1 MAISLKDR
9 IDSYSESS
17 NTRLL
22 PKVPLIINVNGR
34 SFSKNTSLLD
44 KPFCPKF
51 AECMFS
57 TMLKLC
63 SDIDGAVFAYQHNDE
78 ITLAIRNDQSI
89 DTSPWYDNKIQK
101 ICSAVSAIATMHFN
115 TCSNAIDLNL
125 LGEPI
130 FITQVFAVPN
140 IAEATNALVFKQQ
153 QNFQTSIQFACFYEL
168 LKKNYDKN
176 AIKEMLS
183 GLSIDEKVDLL
194 RQECNIDFNDYSA
207 SYKRG
212 SACYKIPKVVNG
224 TMKNKWFVNHDLP
237 IFTKDQSFLSNI
249 FKNGADIFRHESF

>member
-1 MAISLKDR
+1 MSTSLKNR
-9 IDSYSESS
+9 MESYMDST
-17 NTRLL
+17 NIKLL
-22 PKVPLIINVNGR
+22 PKIPLIINVNGR

-44 KPFCPKF
+44 KPFCQKF

-63 SDIDGAVFAYQHNDE
+63 SDIDGTIFAYHHNDE
-78 ITLAIRNDQSI
+78 ITLAIRNDQSL
-89 DTSPWYDNKIQK
+89 DTNSWYDNKIQK
-101 ICSAVSAIATMHFN
+101 ICSAVSSIATMHFN
-115 TCSNAIDLNL
+115 TCANAIDLNL
-125 LGEPI
+125 MGETI

-140 IAEATNALVFKQQ
+140 VAEAINALVFKQQ

-176 AIKEMLS
+176 NIKEMLS
-183 GLSIDEKVDLL
+183 GLSIDEKIDLL
-194 RQECNIDFNDYSA
+194 QQECSIDFNDYSA
-207 SYKRG
+207 SYRRG
-212 SACYKIPKVVNG
+212 SACYKIPKVING
-224 TMKNKWFVNHDLP
+224 TMKNKWFINHDLP